1 VTVLSPPRHP
11 LVECALGDAKLWCA
25 GQIIDDRPALAHAA
39 RVAVTLGEYV
49 AGTAP
54 ELIAAA
60 LLHDA
65 PEFAPADIDVDAV
78 LRLRYGS
85 EVARIVRALEAEH
98 HALDTASSI
107 ITIDDLP
114 VLLASTADKIVALAS
129 LSRRAKRSG
138 DVTGFFAAR
147 PALLRLLPH
156 FRAFALAGVGH
167 VPTGMSARLDQVLT
181 ALTDAT
187 DAAGIS

>member
-1 VTVLSPPRHP
+1 MPS
-11 LVECALGDAKLWCA
+11 G
-25 GQIIDDRPALAHAA
+25 
-39 RVAVTLGEYV
+39 VAVTLGEYV

-78 LRLRYGS
+78 LRRRYGS
-85 EVARIVRALEAEH
+85 EVVRIVRALEAEH

-107 ITIDDLP
+107 ITVDDLP

-129 LSRRAKRSG
+129 LSRRAERFG

-156 FRAFALAGVGH
+156 FRAFALAGVGR
-167 VPTGMSARLDQVLT
+167 VPTGMSTRLDQVLT
-181 ALTDAT
+181 ALTDA
-187 DAAGIS
+187 AGIS